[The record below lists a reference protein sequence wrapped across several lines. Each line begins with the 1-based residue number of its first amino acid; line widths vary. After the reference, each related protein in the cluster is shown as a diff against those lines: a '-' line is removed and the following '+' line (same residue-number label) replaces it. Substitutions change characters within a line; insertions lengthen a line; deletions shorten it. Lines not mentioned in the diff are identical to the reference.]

1 MSTIAIIVPCF
12 NEANRMQPQAFVAF
26 GKANSGS
33 VFFFVNDGSR
43 DQTGEL
49 LEKINEQLPNSRV
62 IHLAQNKGKG
72 EAVRQGLLTAIDED
86 FSFAGYLDADL
97 STSLEEFQRLCK
109 IAIEKNADVVFGSRI
124 KKLDSHIERS
134 AARHLIGRGIATL
147 IDNRFGLGIY
157 DTQCGAKIFSSSILP
172 AVLKEPFLTRWFFDV
187 ELFLRIRNEHKTAA
201 YEVPLQKWTNVKN
214 SKISLA
220 SFPSVAKEL
229 WTLSRKY

>member
-1 MSTIAIIVPCF
+1 MPCF

-26 GKANSGS
+26 GKANPGS

>member
-1 MSTIAIIVPCF
+1 MPCF
-12 NEANRMQPQAFVAF
+12 NEANRMQPQNFVAF

-43 DQTGEL
+43 DNTGEL
-49 LEKINEQLPNSRV
+49 LEKIKEQLPNSRV
-62 IHLAQNKGKG
+62 IHLSENKGKG
-72 EAVRQGLLTAIDED
+72 EAVRQGLLAAIDEE
-86 FSFAGYLDADL
+86 FAFAGYIDADL
-97 STSLEEFQRLCK
+97 STSLEEFQRLCEFAK
-109 IAIEKNADVVFGSRI
+109 EKNADVVFGSRI

-147 IDNRFGLGIY
+147 IDNRFRLGIY
-157 DTQCGAKIFSSSILP
+157 DTQCGAKIFNRHLLP
-172 AVLKEPFLTRWFFDV
+172 AVLNEPFLTRWFFDV
-187 ELFLRIRNEHKTAA
+187 ELFLRIRNENKAAAA